1 MDFLQGRSMLRPCR
15 TRPTNMN
22 QHNEADSVL
31 KPSQLLAYRRAN
43 GQLPD
48 FPAPR
53 AVIFAPQKSLA
64 DYVLRKHS
72 VKQIKGFL
80 GEFYLL
86 KRTDGRIALS
96 TDFGI
101 GSPVIGGLTD
111 EFAALGVKQFILI
124 GMAGGLQPELTT
136 GSLVISTS
144 AMRGEGVSQHYLP
157 ANRTVDSS
165 PELIQG
171 INQILTRQNR
181 PHSLGVTW
189 TTDAPFRELR
199 KDVLEHQQQGVLA
212 VDMEAAAMLAVAK
225 ANRCEAVAL
234 FSVADQLS
242 GGHWRMANDL
252 RLAQE
257 GLTVLFDAA
266 FEFLM
271 DHPASL

>member
-1 MDFLQGRSMLRPCR
+1 MTSASDPIL
-15 TRPTNMN
+15 T
-22 QHNEADSVL
+22 
-31 KPSQLLAYRRAN
+31 PSALLAYRRAN

-64 DYVLRKHS
+64 DYVFRKHS

-86 KRTDGRIALS
+86 KRTDGQIALS
-96 TDFGI
+96 TNFGI

-111 EFAALGVKQFILI
+111 EFAALGVKHFVLI

-144 AMRGEGVSQHYLP
+144 AIRGEGVSQHYLHQAP
-157 ANRTVDSS
+157 TVESS
-165 PELIQG
+165 EAPTRGISDVLARQG
-171 INQILTRQNR
+171 S
-181 PHSLGVTW
+181 PHTLGITW

-212 VDMEAAAMLAVAK
+212 VDMEAAAMLAVTK
-225 ANRCEAVAL
+225 ANHLSGAAM
-234 FSVADQLS
+234 FAIADQLS
-242 GGHWRMANDL
+242 GGEWRMARDL
-252 RLAQE
+252 HPAQKGLA
-257 GLTVLFDAA
+257 VLFEAA
-266 FEFLM
+266 MKYLTEV
-271 DHPASL
+271 SK